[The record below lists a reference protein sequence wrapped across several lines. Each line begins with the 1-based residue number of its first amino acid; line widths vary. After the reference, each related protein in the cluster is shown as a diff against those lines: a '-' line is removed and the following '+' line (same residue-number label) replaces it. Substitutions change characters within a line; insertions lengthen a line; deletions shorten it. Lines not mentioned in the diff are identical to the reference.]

1 MTVSENRPNLPPT
14 SRVLTWVGLIL
25 ILTFFLDFLVRLM
38 SPQLFRTNLQQPE
51 VANAEVLQLI
61 ERLEI
66 ESSQVNLL
74 HELSERGV
82 IPLIGLALIYAG
94 FWFYRYSHASKA
106 TDRQASNKN
115 VPAWQDSKFWTF
127 VFASLLGLMFLLI
140 IPFHFSKTGNVSQ
153 LRLDIVEREW
163 TQTKAAI
170 DQQLN
175 QIKLE
180 EQQWQA
186 IGKDPTQLDQLLKN
200 PQMPPQQK
208 AVLTQLKEDPQVLK
222 QNVDARIKQLQQ
234 QQTQGAEQLAK
245 AEKKKVEVV
254 SQTEGERNITRLRV
268 AIRSILLAIGFA
280 SIGWTGLRDSS
291 N

>member
-1 MTVSENRPNLPPT
+1 MTVSENRPNLPPS
-14 SRVLTWVGLIL
+14 SRVLTGVGLVL
-25 ILTFFLDFLVRLM
+25 VLTFFLDFVVRLM
-38 SPQLFRTNLQQPE
+38 SPQLFRAKLQQPE
-51 VANAEVLQLI
+51 AANAELLQLV

-94 FWFYRYSHASKA
+94 FWFYRYSRTASVES
-106 TDRQASNKN
+106 QASPKKLS
-115 VPAWQDSKFWTF
+115 AWQDSKFWTF

-140 IPFHFSKTGNVSQ
+140 IPFHFSKTGNVSK

-163 TQTKAAI
+163 TQTKTVM

-180 EQQWQA
+180 EQQWQQ
-186 IGKDPTQLDQLLKN
+186 IGKDPTQLDQLLQS
-200 PQMPPQQK
+200 PQLPPQQK
-208 AVLTQLKEDPQVLK
+208 TLLTQLKENPQALK
-222 QNVDARIKQLQQ
+222 QTVDARTKQLQQ

-245 AEKKKVEVV
+245 AEQRKAEVV

-268 AIRSILLAIGFA
+268 AIRSTLLAVGFA